1 MFVWIDIKVRTLGG
15 VKAQVAPK
23 NGVSCWGVWVDLVLS
38 VQFPVRLV
46 LSSQTV
52 SSVSRKVQNRL
63 RMQIYLPSDLSVQ
76 EPVAPAE
83 QGVKRRTNEIYN
95 PLVSIAEFL
104 IKKKRDLLLVWKL
117 S

>member
-23 NGVSCWGVWVDLVLS
+23 NGVPCWGAWVDLVLS
-38 VQFPVRLV
+38 VQFLVHLV
-46 LSSQTV
+46 LSGQTV

-76 EPVAPAE
+76 EPVAPSE

-95 PLVSIAEFL
+95 PLVSIA
-104 IKKKRDLLLVWKL
+104 
-117 S
+117 